1 MVISHNLLAMNAQ
14 RQFNITGIDKK
25 KTIEKLS
32 SGYRINRAADDAAG
46 LSISEK
52 MRKQIR
58 GLDQGSRNIQDGI
71 SLIQVADGALC
82 EVHDMLHRM
91 TELSVKAANGTNSVS
106 DRLALQN
113 EVDYILDEIDRI
125 SEETDFN
132 TMPLFTGE
140 EEDGYSDLVEDA
152 SSRTTDTSSNDG
164 NTTNSLTTPNI
175 NTWSN
180 AGRLYMPKMSPVLLH
195 GTENSSVVSNVN
207 YKIEG
212 YDTLINATSVFSFVD
227 GFKENG
233 NISFVTDNEKISL
246 LVDGHEMDSKSW
258 DDIGF
263 SDSVDAGNYSISFKY
278 LKLNFT
284 LASDAEIGDVRNELD
299 SIVTSYHSRMS
310 FGNGSGS
317 GYAVGTNVSLD
328 SNGFR
333 TQFSLSDLKKIYRDD
348 SYDITKSSSRESSA
362 TFYFIKDENGN
373 PALQLKSYKID
384 RNDPF
389 PETGDGNIIFKL
401 TAKSIDKLKN
411 FNWSVDNR
419 NGSTY
424 EDQIIEFAYGNSI
437 IATDV
442 TSNGSGSLEDLY
454 EYLNLNTSSINASK
468 TLIMDSRP
476 GSFIVVDVDYE
487 SPVIGTESLIEVDP
501 DPVDPDPVDPDPVDP
516 DPVDPDPVDPDPV
529 DPDPVD
535 PDPVDP
541 DPVDPD
547 PVDPDPVD
555 PDPVDPDPE
564 DPDPEDPVQEDD
576 NDYTRKGKKR
586 FWIQSGAEVGDGM
599 FIDVD
604 IMNTSVLGI
613 VGLNLSTEDSARKAI
628 SDIGKAV
635 DRLSSMRSKLGAQQ
649 NRLEHTFK
657 NVTNIAENTQAAES
671 RIRDTDM
678 AKEMVE
684 LSKHNILEQVGT
696 SMIAQANQS
705 NQGVLSLLQ

>member
-1 MVISHNLLAMNAQ
+1 MNAQ
-14 RQFNITGIDKK
+14 RQFNITGTQKK
-25 KTIEKLS
+25 KSTEKLA

-46 LSISEK
+46 LAISEK
-52 MRKQIR
+52 MRRQIR
-58 GLDQGSRNIQDGI
+58 GLDQGARNTQDGI
-71 SLIQVADGALC
+71 SLLQVADGALS

-91 TELSVKAANGTNSVS
+91 TELSVQAANGTNTDS

-195 GTENSSVVSNVN
+195 GTDNSSVVSNVN

-278 LKLNFT
+278 LKLNFS

-411 FNWSVDNR
+411 FNWSVDNH

-501 DPVDPDPVDPDPVDP
+501 DPEDPDPEDPDPVDPDPEDPDPVDPDPVDP
-516 DPVDPDPVDPDPV
+516 DPVDPV
-529 DPDPVD
+529 
-535 PDPVDP
+535 
-541 DPVDPD
+541 
-547 PVDPDPVD
+547 
-555 PDPVDPDPE
+555 

-613 VGLNLSTEDSARKAI
+613 VGLNISTEDSAGKAI

-649 NRLEHTFK
+649 NRLEHTYK
-657 NVTNIAENTQAAES
+657 NVTNISENTQAAES

-696 SMIAQANQS
+696 SMIAQANQT